1 MKSYVGEDM
10 LYYLYIAIG
19 LFVALTATTVQS
31 FVGNWFWPWAV
42 ALCTLLVFDLCVL
55 VHIAI
60 CTFLSF
66 FVNLNKPIHTQN
78 RFFYEILAQTAV
90 LFLKIMRVRIKVTG
104 REYIPED
111 GKFLLVCN
119 HISWLD
125 PAIAIVLLRRYHI
138 AFISRK
144 ENYSYPIANKYLY
157 KAACLA
163 LDRENNREA
172 LKTINKA
179 AEFLKD
185 GVCAIGIY
193 PEGWVTKT
201 GELQEFRHGAFRIAK
216 KGEAPVV
223 VVHLSGAER
232 ILKKPLW
239 RRCTVNFDIKGII
252 PKEFVA
258 EHKTNEISDAARE
271 IMLN

>member
-1 MKSYVGEDM
+1 M

-42 ALCTLLVFDLCVL
+42 ALCTLLVFDICVL

-119 HISWLD
+119 HIS
-125 PAIAIVLLRRYHI
+125 
-138 AFISRK
+138 
-144 ENYSYPIANKYLY
+144 
-157 KAACLA
+157 
-163 LDRENNREA
+163 
-172 LKTINKA
+172 
-179 AEFLKD
+179 
-185 GVCAIGIY
+185 
-193 PEGWVTKT
+193 
-201 GELQEFRHGAFRIAK
+201 
-216 KGEAPVV
+216 
-223 VVHLSGAER
+223 
-232 ILKKPLW
+232 
-239 RRCTVNFDIKGII
+239 
-252 PKEFVA
+252 
-258 EHKTNEISDAARE
+258 
-271 IMLN
+271 

>member
-1 MKSYVGEDM
+1 MKFYVGEDM

-42 ALCTLLVFDLCVL
+42 ALCTLLVFDICVL

-125 PAIAIVLLRRYHI
+125 PAIAIALLRRYHI

-144 ENYSYPIANKYLY
+144 ENYSYPIAISIKRR
-157 KAACLA
+157 A
-163 LDRENNREA
+163 LPSTEKITVKR
-172 LKTINKA
+172 LK
-179 AEFLKD
+179 
-185 GVCAIGIY
+185 
-193 PEGWVTKT
+193 P
-201 GELQEFRHGAFRIAK
+201 
-216 KGEAPVV
+216 
-223 VVHLSGAER
+223 
-232 ILKKPLW
+232 
-239 RRCTVNFDIKGII
+239 
-252 PKEFVA
+252 
-258 EHKTNEISDAARE
+258 
-271 IMLN
+271 

>member
-1 MKSYVGEDM
+1 MYNCS
-10 LYYLYIAIG
+10 
-19 LFVALTATTVQS
+19 
-31 FVGNWFWPWAV
+31 P
-42 ALCTLLVFDLCVL
+42 
-55 VHIAI
+55 
-60 CTFLSF
+60 
-66 FVNLNKPIHTQN
+66 
-78 RFFYEILAQTAV
+78 
-90 LFLKIMRVRIKVTG
+90 

-125 PAIAIVLLRRYHI
+125 PAIAIALLRRYHI

-201 GELQEFRHGAFRIAK
+201 GKLQEFRHGAFRIAK

-271 IMLN
+271 IMLS